1 MRRTTT
7 QTNISIIDI
16 KIEYAFFV
24 VYFKL
29 RDSRIIF
36 SVSTFSAERWNGAFG
51 KGCVLGNTHL
61 TFGNANNCE
70 HALLCFARLYVEF
83 RFVSVVALL
92 TRQKGF
98 AGN

>member
-16 KIEYAFFV
+16 KIEYAFFI

-61 TFGNANNCE
+61 PFEMQTTANMRCF
-70 HALLCFARLYVEF
+70 ALLGFTLSFVSF
-83 RFVSVVALL
+83 RF
-92 TRQKGF
+92 GC
-98 AGN
+98 GIID